1 MPLNQMPV
9 KQNPRWPM
17 RTALALL
24 PMLLVAGCASKSPPS
39 LPPVKPVNLPALP
52 EQARQLP
59 QDQLP
64 SICWPSCTAGLTK
77 LRDNWLQS
85 LTMQESVV
93 LPASAS
99 TTR

>member
-17 RTALALL
+17 RAALALL
-24 PMLLVAGCASKSPPS
+24 PMLLAAGCASKSPAS
-39 LPPVKPVNLPALP
+39 LPMPKPVQLPALP
-52 EQARQLP
+52 EQARQAQ

-77 LRDNWLQS
+77 LREQSLQS
-85 LTMQESVV
+85 LMTLESVGKPV
-93 LPASAS
+93 SAP
-99 TTR
+99 TIP

>member
-17 RTALALL
+17 RAALALL
-24 PMLLVAGCASKSPPS
+24 PMLLAAGCASKSPSS
-39 LPPVKPVNLPALP
+39 LPMPKPVVLPALP

-64 SICWPSCTAGLTK
+64 SICWPSCTHGLTK
-77 LRDNWLQS
+77 LRDSWLQS
-85 LTMQESVV
+85 LMKPGSVD
-93 LPASAS
+93 
-99 TTR
+99 

>member
-17 RTALALL
+17 RAALALL

-52 EQARQLP
+52 EQAKQAQ

-64 SICWPSCTAGLTK
+64 SICWPSCTAGLMK
-77 LRDNWLQS
+77 LRDSWLQS
-85 LTMQESVV
+85 LTKRGSVD
-93 LPASAS
+93 
-99 TTR
+99 